1 MKRRRGNVFKKLAK
15 ACFVWLLVTAWFAPT
30 SAWASTYNVT
40 GLSDWYFYLDE
51 ETEITLYGNSD
62 EACSEIDWET
72 TGTDPYLFLY
82 DYDNNDTYL
91 TEDDDAGHIENSQ
104 CVSSKITGTYPA
116 GIYRIRA
123 GYWDEDSGSTV
134 NGSTGNPD
142 YVQDW
147 GDLTYSLVSNDVSL
161 YSQAPFVGP
170 PMNLTVTDNG
180 TSITL
185 DWDVPNTGY
194 IPVERYA
201 ISWSIPPAAGWG
213 ISTGNVGDANALDTE
228 ITIPYSSFENSGGL
242 NETYTIDVRSDND
255 TYGYYSGW
263 SNQVQILIGEPDTD
277 GDGVVDSAETE
288 GCVDDVD
295 CDDDG
300 TGDADDPDDTD
311 PDVPVLTVDTDS
323 DGVFDAEETEG
334 CENNVDCD
342 NDGTGDLEDT
352 DDTDPDVPVLT
363 VDTDGDGVFD
373 AEEEQGCENNVDCD
387 NDGTGDLQDIDDSDP
402 DVPNLTVDTDGD
414 GVYDQEETEGCN
426 ETTDCDEDGT

>member
-1 MKRRRGNVFKKLAK
+1 MRRRRGNVFRKLAK

-40 GLSDWYFYLDE
+40 GLSDWYFYLE
-51 ETEITLYGNSD
+51 QETEVTLYGNSN
-62 EACSEIDWET
+62 EACSAIDWET

-82 DYDNNDTYL
+82 DYDNNDSYL
-91 TEDDDAGHIENSQ
+91 TEDDDANHNDADQ
-104 CVSSKITGTYPA
+104 CVSAKITGTYPA

-123 GYWDEDSGSTV
+123 GYWDENSGSTV
-134 NGSTGNPD
+134 NGTTGNPD
-142 YVQDW
+142 YEQDW
-147 GDLTYSLVSNDVSL
+147 GDLTYTLATNGVTL
-161 YSQAPFVGP
+161 YDYAPSVGP
-170 PMNLTVTDNG
+170 PMNLTITDNG

-185 DWDVPNTGY
+185 DWDAPNTGY

-242 NETYTIDVRSDND
+242 NETYRIDVRSDND

-263 SNQVQILIGEPDTD
+263 SNQVEILIGDPDTD
-277 GDGVVDSAETE
+277 GDGVVDIDETE

-300 TGDADDPDDTD
+300 TGDLEDPDDLD
-311 PDVPVLTVDTDS
+311 PDVPVLTVDTDG

-334 CENNVDCD
+334 CADNVDCD
-342 NDGTGDLEDT
+342 NDGTGDLQDP

-373 AEEEQGCENNVDCD
+373 AEEEQGCENTVDCD
-387 NDGTGDLQDIDDSDP
+387 NDGTGDADDPKDDDP
-402 DVPNLTVDTDGD
+402 DVPVLTVDTDGD
-414 GVYDQEETEGCN
+414 GVFDAEEEGV
-426 ETTDCDEDGT
+426 